1 MNELIIEHNMMQG
14 DAIGLLR
21 TIGIIILIYYGFK
34 LFSKYVF
41 PWLLRYG
48 MKKAQQKME
57 EKMKNQ
63 FGQQF
68 KQQYNNTSD
77 QDIKV
82 NQNTTINK
90 KQPTSSHK
98 KDDDYGEYVDFEEI
112 K

>member
-1 MNELIIEHNMMQG
+1 MNKLIIDHNIMHG

-34 LFSKYVF
+34 LFSKYVL
-41 PWLLRYG
+41 PLLLRYG

-57 EKMKNQ
+57 EKMKSQ

-68 KQQYNNTSD
+68 NQQYSNTAD

-90 KQPTSSHK
+90 KQTTSSDK
-98 KDDDYGEYVDFEEI
+98 KDDNYGEYVDFEEI